1 MKKEDCFF
9 LGYFSSK
16 HGFKGGLNL
25 KLDVT
30 PNKEIKGLNHL
41 FIDIDNDLVPF
52 FVQSFKIKNKNIA
65 LLVLDEIDC
74 EDKAQRLIG
83 KQAYASKEFL
93 SENDTNS
100 IKKYISYRATDIN
113 KGDIGIIEEILF
125 LKGQNL
131 FRIIHNDNE
140 ILIPHVEAF
149 IISACD
155 DKKEII
161 FNTPEGLIEMY
172 T

>member
-16 HGFKGGLNL
+16 HGFRGGLNL

-30 PNKEIKGLNHL
+30 PTNEIMGLNHL
-41 FIDIDNDLVPF
+41 FIQIDNDLVPF
-52 FVQSFKIKNKNIA
+52 FIQSFKIKNNNIA
-65 LLVLDEIDC
+65 LLFLDEIDC
-74 EDKAQRLIG
+74 EDRAHRLIG
-83 KQAYASKEFL
+83 KQAYASKEYFPE
-93 SENDTNS
+93 SDTDS
-100 IKKYISYRATDIN
+100 IKKYIGYRAIDIN
-113 KGDIGIIEEILF
+113 KGNIGVIEEILF

-131 FRIIHNDNE
+131 FRIIHNDDE

-149 IISACD
+149 IIRASD
-155 DKKEII
+155 DKKEIV